1 MEKLFY
7 HLVDFSLILLAINVL
22 LGFKSKKLRPELK
35 WFEIYLIF
43 GFIVQVWMRYLAA
56 SGTNNLFLTHAY
68 AAGEFILLS
77 LFFREIFSKDTLFN
91 RYFVPFVLLII
102 AAIIGNILLFEPLTI
117 FNSNS
122 KTLTQV
128 IIITYTI
135 VWFFRRLNYEIKEDY
150 LLLSRMNAAMLVY
163 YAGSLLIFMSM
174 RYFDEII
181 NISTLYLLMFNV
193 LLYIVFL
200 FLVLWARWR
209 VIYPEKTILKS
220 PDVN

>member
-1 MEKLFY
+1 MEELFY
-7 HLVDFSLILLAINVL
+7 RLVDFSLILLAINVL
-22 LGFKSKKLRPELK
+22 LGFKIKKLRPELK

-56 SGTNNLFLTHAY
+56 SGTNNLFLTHTY
-68 AAGEFILLS
+68 TAGEFILLS
-77 LFFREIFSKDTLFN
+77 LFFREIFSKDILFN
-91 RYFVPFVLLII
+91 RYFIPFIFLII

-117 FNSNS
+117 FSGNS

-135 VWFFRRLNYEIKEDY
+135 VWFFRRLNHEIKEDY
-150 LLLSRMNAAMLVY
+150 LLLNRINAAMLVY

-174 RYFDEII
+174 RYFDETM
-181 NISTLYLLMFNV
+181 NISTIYLLMFNV

-209 VIYPEKTILKS
+209 VNYPVKT
-220 PDVN
+220 N